1 VKLFKYLG
9 KYWYA
14 ILAALLLLVVQAN
27 SDLSLPS
34 ITSDIVDVGI
44 QQGGLEEVAPDKI
57 RESTLSAIE
66 LFMTDAEKQ
75 TIKENYKK
83 TTETIKGE
91 KVTVYQL
98 NLQKGMSKEKLSK
111 IFELPMFML
120 ASSQTKNM
128 KKENAAKTILEDYQA
143 LGKKGQE
150 AKSLGTQAQT
160 LGAQA
165 KVAGEQAQAAAA
177 KGDLATAQSEAA
189 KAKELGEQAQTIG
202 LQAQTL
208 ADEIKKTNDAM
219 PEKVLA
225 ARKSTKEELG
235 DLGEDS
241 LKTVGI
247 QVTLAEYKALNINTK
262 TIQTDYMIKKGTEM
276 VVLTFISAIAS
287 ILVGLIAALVSSAV
301 GKHLRERQFRK
312 LLQFSNAEMDQFS
325 PASLITRSTND
336 IQQIQ
341 LGLVMI
347 IRLVLYAPI
356 LGLGGIYH
364 VYKTDTGMGWIIGV
378 AVGAVL
384 LLVLTLL
391 GTTMPKFKSLQ
402 TLVDRVNLVSRE
414 ILTGLPVIRAFSRER
429 YEEKRFDGANKDL
442 MKTQMFVNRAMSIMF
457 PMMMLLMN
465 GVSVLIVW
473 VGGHNMEAGKL
484 QVGDMMA
491 FITYTMLIV
500 MAFMM
505 LSMVSIILP
514 RANVSARR
522 VDEVLA
528 TKPTIN
534 DPEQPQDQQDFQG
547 VVKFE
552 GVSFRYPEA
561 KEDVLHHINF
571 TANPG
576 QTTAIIGSTG
586 SGKSTIVNLVPRMF
600 DVTEGSITI
609 DGVDIRKM
617 SLHKLHELIGFVP
630 QKGVLFSG
638 DIESNIKF
646 GNTEGISDEQM
657 KKAAMIAQAEEFI
670 QSNEA
675 GYQREISQGGTN
687 VSGGQKQ
694 RLAIARAL
702 AKNPKILILDDS
714 LSALDNKTDVAL
726 RGALAKHVEGITQ
739 LIVAQKISTILH
751 ADKIIVLNEGRI
763 VAQGTHEE
771 LMATSAVYQEIASS
785 QLSNAEL
792 GLEAE

>member
-1 VKLFKYLG
+1 MKLFKYLG

-57 RESTLSAIE
+57 RASTLSAIE
-66 LFMTDAEKQ
+66 LFMTDAEKK
-75 TIKENYKK
+75 TINENYKE
-83 TTETIKGE
+83 TTETINDK
-91 KVTVYQL
+91 KVTVYKL
-98 NLQKGMSKEKLSK
+98 DLQKGTTKEDLSK

-120 ASSQTKNM
+120 ASSQSSS
-128 KKENAAKTILEDYQA
+128 AKTESS
-143 LGKKGQE
+143 
-150 AKSLGTQAQT
+150 AKSILTEYQT
-160 LGAQA
+160 M
-165 KVAGEQAQAAAA
+165 
-177 KGDLATAQSEAA
+177 SENGQ
-189 KAKELGEQAQTIG
+189 KAKELGEQAKTLAAQAQTAG
-202 LQAQTL
+202 AKAQAAAASGDVETAQSEAQKAQTLGEQAKEAGAQAQTL
-208 ADEIKKTNDAM
+208 ANEIQTTSDAM
-219 PEKVLA
+219 PAKVLA
-225 ARKSTKEELG
+225 ARKETKSELG

-247 QVTLAEYKALNINTK
+247 QVTLAEYKALKVNTK
-262 TIQTDYMIKKGTEM
+262 SIQTDYMVKKGTEM
-276 VVLTFISAIAS
+276 VLLTFISALAS
-287 ILVGLIAALVSSAV
+287 ILVGLIAAVVSSAV
-301 GKHLRERQFRK
+301 GKHLRERQFK
-312 LLQFSNAEMDQFS
+312 KVLQFSNAEMDKFS
-325 PASLITRSTND
+325 AASLITRSTND

-364 VYKTDTGMGWIIGV
+364 VYKTGTGMGWIIGV

-391 GTTMPKFKSLQ
+391 GTAMPKFKSLQ
-402 TLVDRVNLVSRE
+402 NLVDRVNLVSRE
-414 ILTGLPVIRAFSRER
+414 ILTGLPVIRAFSREK
-429 YEEKRFDGANKDL
+429 YEENRFDRANKDL

-457 PMMMLLMN
+457 PVMMLLMN

-473 VGGHNMEAGKL
+473 VGGHNMEAGEL

-514 RANVSARR
+514 RANVSAGR

-528 TKPTIN
+528 TTPTIT
-534 DPEQPQDQQDFQG
+534 DPEQPNDKEEFQG

-561 KEDVLHHINF
+561 NEDVLHHINF
-571 TANPG
+571 TAQPG
-576 QTTAIIGSTG
+576 KTTAIIGSTG
-586 SGKSTIVNLVPRMF
+586 SGKSTIVNLIPRMY
-600 DVTEGSITI
+600 DVTEGRITI
-609 DGVDIRKM
+609 DGVDIREM
-617 SLHKLHELIGFVP
+617 SLHKLRELIGFVP
-630 QKGVLFSG
+630 QKGILFSG

-646 GNTEGISDEQM
+646 GNVDGISDEQM

-670 QSNEA
+670 QSNDA

-702 AKNPKILILDDS
+702 AKQPKVLILDDS

-726 RGALAKHVEGITQ
+726 RKALAEHAQGMTQ

-751 ADKIIVLNEGRI
+751 ADTIIVLNEGRI